1 MSSVVQVS
9 EPVLAAAVR
18 NAPVGIGI
26 CDEDG
31 RFLAISTSLARLLR
45 RPAEEIVGRPF
56 LNFIHPEQRSAALVT
71 YFEAVVA
78 AAAGLRHGTRT
89 LSYLTGDGE
98 AVPLLASW
106 TVTDPDR
113 DGTAYGIVYLTREAD
128 DQPSRPACVANA
140 PASVDWRG
148 DPKAIGRLTQA
159 LHREATTT
167 TRGSAPRSRPPVP
180 AQHYRRIAIRY
191 LQLISQGARNG
202 ILYTIANEE
211 GVAYHTARDW
221 VAKARELKFLSDGRQ
236 GVAGAT
242 PGPNLDHADRAET
255 AAKPKCHRTPP
266 GSS

>member
-1 MSSVVQVS
+1 MSSVVQVN

-18 NAPVGIGI
+18 NAPIGIGI

-56 LNFIHPEQRSAALVT
+56 LNFVHPEHRPAALAT

-89 LSYLTGDGE
+89 LHCLTGDCD
-98 AVPLLASW
+98 AIPLLASW
-106 TVTDPDR
+106 TITEPDT
-113 DGTAYGIVYLTREAD
+113 DGTAYGIVYLTGQTD
-128 DQPSRPACVANA
+128 DPRSRPAHHADVAA
-140 PASVDWRG
+140 HPRTATAGVDWRG
-148 DPKAIGRLTQA
+148 DPKAIDRLTTA
-159 LHREATTT
+159 LHQQANTT
-167 TRGSAPRSRPPVP
+167 TRQGAPRRPPIP

-202 ILYTIANEE
+202 ILHTIAEE
-211 GVAYHTARDW
+211 ENVAYHTARDW

-236 GVAGAT
+236 GIAGAT
-242 PGPNLDHADRAET
+242 PGPNLDPAALAE
-255 AAKPKCHRTPP
+255 AAATP
-266 GSS
+266 